1 MMNEYKAWNRPIIE
15 EFRAN
20 GGQVGGPY
28 AGVPLLLLTTT
39 GAKSGQQRFNPLAY
53 HADGERL
60 VVIASKAGAPSHP
73 DWYHNLVAHPDVT
86 VEVGTETF
94 EARASVVQG
103 AQRDELYAN
112 RVALMPNFAAYQ
124 AKVTRTIP
132 VVVLTRKE

>member
-1 MMNEYKAWNRPIIE
+1 MNDYNRPIIE

-20 GGQVGGPY
+20 DGKVGGPF

-39 GAKSGQQRFNPLAY
+39 GAKSGKQHINPLAY
-53 HADGERL
+53 HTDGERL
-60 VVIASKAGAPSHP
+60 VVIATKNGAPTHP

-94 EARASVVQG
+94 EARATVVEG

-112 RVALMPNFAAYQ
+112 RVALMPIFAEYQ
-124 AKVTRTIP
+124 AQVTRTIP
-132 VVVLTRKE
+132 VVVLTRKA

>member
-1 MMNEYKAWNRPIIE
+1 MNEYKAWNRPIIE
-15 EFRAN
+15 EFQAN

-39 GAKSGQQRFNPLAY
+39 GAKSGQQRINPLAY
-53 HADGERL
+53 HTDGERL
-60 VVIASKAGAPSHP
+60 VVIASKAGAPTHP

>member
-1 MMNEYKAWNRPIIE
+1 MNEYKAWNRPIIE
-15 EFRAN
+15 EFQAN

-39 GAKSGQQRFNPLAY
+39 GAKSGKQRINPLAY

-60 VVIASKAGAPSHP
+60 VIIASKAGAPTHP